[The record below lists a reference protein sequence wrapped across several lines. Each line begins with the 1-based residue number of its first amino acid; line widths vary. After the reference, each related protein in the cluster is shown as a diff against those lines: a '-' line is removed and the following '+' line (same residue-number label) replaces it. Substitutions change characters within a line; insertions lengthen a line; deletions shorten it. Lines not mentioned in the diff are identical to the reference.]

1 MTAAA
6 AKSLQSC
13 PTLCDPI
20 DSSLPGLVNV
30 KRKKPEAF
38 CGRLF
43 DTNLTTFEL
52 HITHTHIHTCKFRM
66 KKVFE
71 LHLALIWLFI
81 NLLEN
86 IAKDENNL
94 LKIPF
99 EPCLRL

>member
-1 MTAAA
+1 
-6 AKSLQSC
+6 
-13 PTLCDPI
+13 
-20 DSSLPGLVNV
+20 
-30 KRKKPEAF
+30 
-38 CGRLF
+38 
-43 DTNLTTFEL
+43 
-52 HITHTHIHTCKFRM
+52 M

-71 LHLALIWLFI
+71 LHLALLWLFI

>member
-1 MTAAA
+1 
-6 AKSLQSC
+6 
-13 PTLCDPI
+13 
-20 DSSLPGLVNV
+20 
-30 KRKKPEAF
+30 
-38 CGRLF
+38 
-43 DTNLTTFEL
+43 
-52 HITHTHIHTCKFRM
+52 M

-71 LHLALIWLFI
+71 LHLALLRLFI